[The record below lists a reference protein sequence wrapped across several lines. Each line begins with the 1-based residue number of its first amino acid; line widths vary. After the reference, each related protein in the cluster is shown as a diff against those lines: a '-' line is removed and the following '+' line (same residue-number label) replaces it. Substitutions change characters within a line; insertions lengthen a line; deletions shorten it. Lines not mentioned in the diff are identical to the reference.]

1 MNEYGRSAGLGYG
14 VSRPAPAIGD
24 TMSERADTSSTVM
37 SKLSHPMQTVT
48 EAVNHVPGATV
59 VKGAVDGVLDTV
71 GVVSPH
77 ARRVAAYAG
86 VGLLG
91 VAGLVEWPVA
101 AAGAAVVWLT
111 QPRPEHN
118 GGATAKQTGQRTVAR
133 PKAKASERATAKR
146 TASKKRTT
154 AKTKT
159 APKRTASS
167 ARSRRGT
174 SSATSRQKTS

>member
-1 MNEYGRSAGLGYG
+1 
-14 VSRPAPAIGD
+14 
-24 TMSERADTSSTVM
+24 MSESADTPSTVM

-48 EAVNHVPGATV
+48 EAVNHVPGAPV
-59 VKGAVDGVLDTV
+59 VKGVVDGVLDTV

-118 GGATAKQTGQRTVAR
+118 GGATAQRTAQSAATR
-133 PKAKASERATAKR
+133 PKTKAKTASQRAAAKR
-146 TASKKRTT
+146 GTASKTRTT
-154 AKTKT
+154 AKKTTGKKTTAKKT
-159 APKRTASS
+159 APKRTASKRTAS
-167 ARSRRGT
+167 ATRTRRSP
-174 SSATSRQKTS
+174 SSATSGQKT